1 MFVIESKKDSF
12 ISCKTEVLF
21 NYFLNDSFRRFV
33 YEITVTQKHIYVCFD
48 DLEIL
53 VFFSCEIIPPPHHH
67 YSSNKNV
74 I

>member
-1 MFVIESKKDSF
+1 MILLGDV
-12 ISCKTEVLF
+12 
-21 NYFLNDSFRRFV
+21 V

-74 I
+74 IWRREGNEIYSEKISDTF